1 MIFEI
6 FTCVLMIRS
15 NSDGILK
22 LRSAAHMQLTVTT
35 ERVEDILDSIIQVAC
50 TKSTYAGDT
59 WRIYLCRRKARIV
72 TVVDPTGYQHQ
83 SL

>member
-6 FTCVLMIRS
+6 FICVPMVRS
-15 NSDGILK
+15 NGDGILK
-22 LRSAAHMQLTVTT
+22 LRSAACEQLTVTT